1 MEFFIVFST
10 GIVGLVLAFA
20 VYMYLFIF
28 NVRPN
33 RKITECDDKDCVRC
47 KKYTEIKEKA
57 VVLYRNYIDDCDS
70 DLLRIQSS
78 VNDINQTRHNRKQ
91 CPNVFFMKSLKSQ
104 PWLSETNSDI
114 EQDVNTLETNMS
126 MIQSDFVRII
136 DSSEDHW
143 LINNTPNGFWEVF
156 HLVNQGT
163 VVEKN
168 TQLVPK
174 TYDLIK
180 NLKSAM
186 LNTVFGNV
194 AFSVVYP
201 GTTISDHY
209 GPTNIR
215 LRCHLGLQTSPF
227 CSIVVD
233 GQKKS
238 WRNGKVILFD
248 DSYLH
253 GVEYTHDVRDENKY
267 RAVLMMDMWHPD
279 ITKEEQKILSYMF
292 PP

>member
-78 VNDINQTRHNRKQ
+78 VNDINKTRHNRKQ

-156 HLVNQGT
+156 HLVNQG
-163 VVEKN
+163 
-168 TQLVPK
+168 
-174 TYDLIK
+174 
-180 NLKSAM
+180 
-186 LNTVFGNV
+186 
-194 AFSVVYP
+194 
-201 GTTISDHY
+201 
-209 GPTNIR
+209 
-215 LRCHLGLQTSPF
+215 LQTSPF